1 MEDRNKSS
9 INFMPLASGIER
21 LKILKLS
28 YFTHFID
35 RISNRL
41 IYLNKNQHVKLIHF
55 CFRHLFGSKAIK
67 LLKILTRFVKTS
79 LH

>member
-35 RISNRL
+35 RIIRPRAVNNNS
-41 IYLNKNQHVKLIHF
+41 KVFVIH
-55 CFRHLFGSKAIK
+55 HLRE
-67 LLKILTRFVKTS
+67 L
-79 LH
+79 

>member
-9 INFMPLASGIER
+9 INLLSLASGIER

-41 IYLNKNQHVKLIHF
+41 IYLNKNQHGKLIHF
-55 CFRHLFGSKAIK
+55 LF
-67 LLKILTRFVKTS
+67 
-79 LH
+79 

>member
-9 INFMPLASGIER
+9 INLMPLASGIER

-41 IYLNKNQHVKLIHF
+41 IYLNKNQHVKLIRF
-55 CFRHLFGSKAIK
+55 CFRHLFGSKTIK
-67 LLKILTRFVKTS
+67 LLKILTRFVKAS
-79 LH
+79 FH